1 MTVLTHSSAPDKRR
15 VADRSTDTTTK
26 SLTVVEQQVLDVLAP
41 GGLLTADTIARNLN
55 MSPWRVARALNSL
68 RRNGD
73 AFRNQ
78 HAQWRVTVGQPLPE
92 RQSSR

>member
-1 MTVLTHSSAPDKRR
+1 MISENLTD
-15 VADRSTDTTTK
+15 
-26 SLTVVEQQVLDVLAP
+26 VEQRVLDVLVP

-55 MSPWRVARALNSL
+55 MSRWRVARALNSL

-73 AFRNQ
+73 AFRNR
-78 HAQWRVTVGQPLPE
+78 HAQWRVTVRQCPLE

>member
-1 MTVLTHSSAPDKRR
+1 MSREDLTD
-15 VADRSTDTTTK
+15 
-26 SLTVVEQQVLDVLAP
+26 VEQRVLDVLAP

-73 AFRNQ
+73 AFRNR
-78 HAQWRVTVGQPLPE
+78 HAQWRATVGQCRSE
-92 RQSSR
+92 RQGSQ